1 MGKNMQNEFYLSVK
15 QTNNYR
21 CDYTPLNQPKT
32 IYTEFPRSKVT
43 GMVLHQNMM
52 VPEVSNNRLCIT
64 FTILADHGEIHT
76 TYKEFPFPINLV
88 ASQIFKFSKK

>member
-52 VPEVSNNRLCIT
+52 VPEGYNTRLCISRK
-64 FTILADHGEIHT
+64 ILTERRVINA
-76 TYKEFPFPINLV
+76 TYKEFLFPIDLV
-88 ASQIFKFSKK
+88 AS